1 MYSYS
6 LVSIAVV
13 IFGFVFLINSKYEK
27 LAGHSTRAILAFITG
42 TYIAGFTV
50 LFIVNKFR
58 LEITPFSML
67 VAFVA
72 AVNVIIYNFCSINSL
87 GKINLSLFSVFA
99 MLGGMALPFVAGLLF
114 FDEKLTLGKII
125 CFVTIAAAL
134 AFTIEKDKKKGGL
147 LYYAGVFVFNG
158 MSGVISK
165 FYTAADVPNKASE
178 AAYSAQI
185 AIFAIVICLILLAF
199 NKDEKLNLSFKS
211 VACIA
216 SNGAL
221 GNTAN
226 LLLLLGLAKLP
237 ASAQYPFVTGGTM
250 IVSTIICFFTP
261 NKPKKRE
268 IIAVALS
275 FAGIMALCLLDK

>member
-1 MYSYS
+1 MLSYG

-13 IFGFVFLINSKYEK
+13 IFGFVFLINSQYEK
-27 LAGHSTRAILAFITG
+27 LAGHSTRAILTFITG

-72 AVNVIIYNFCSINSL
+72 AVNVIIYNFCSINAL

-99 MLGGMALPFVAGLLF
+99 MLGGMALPFVAGLFF

-125 CFVTIAAAL
+125 CFVTIAVSL
-134 AFTIEKDKKKGGL
+134 FFTVEKGQSRGGYK
-147 LYYAGVFVFNG
+147 YYAGVFVFNG

-165 FYTAADVPNKASE
+165 FYTAADYPKASE
-178 AAYSAQI
+178 AGYSAQI
-185 AIFAIVICLILLAF
+185 AVFAVIICLILLAF
-199 NKDEKLNLSFKS
+199 NKDEKLNLNWKS
-211 VACIA
+211 VSCIA

>member
-13 IFGFVFLINSKYEK
+13 IFGFVFLINFKYEK

-134 AFTIEKDKKKGGL
+134 AFTVEKGKKKGGL